1 MSIVTLLL
9 LALIGIVAGML
20 SGVIGIGGGI
30 IMVPALLLLGLSQY
44 QAQGTSIGVM
54 LPPIGILAAYNYHKA
69 GHLDWRFALVISIFF
84 IVGGYFGSK
93 WAIHL
98 DQRMLKRIFGFVM
111 LGIAA
116 KMIFSK

>member
-1 MSIVTLLL
+1 MSVTTLLL
-9 LALIGIVAGML
+9 LALIGLSAGML
-20 SGVIGIGGGI
+20 SGVIGIGGGV

-54 LPPIGILAAYNYHKA
+54 LPPIGVLAAWNYYKA
-69 GHLDWRFALVISIFF
+69 GHLDWRYAAVISVFF
-84 IVGGYFGSK
+84 VVGGYFGSK
-93 WAIHL
+93 WAVQL

-111 LGIAA
+111 MAIAA